1 MAAKRRMADDGRMT
15 GSLVDWYIRHAAASV
30 AICFVLAIV
39 AEKTRMFHRGDDLG
53 LAATRSS
60 VVSALTFLAAKGLA
74 GKAIFLGLSTYVY
87 DNFRITTL
95 DATNPLVWLVVF
107 LVRDL
112 VYYGE
117 HRVEHRVRALWASHM
132 IHHSPETIG
141 ATTAIRLPWMEA
153 LYKPWFSLWMPLIG
167 FDPVLSIALDAFAAI
182 VSIWQHSPNATAP
195 RAVGWL
201 VVTPSAHRVHHGSN
215 AEYLDKN
222 FGAVLIVWDRLF
234 GTYEEEIAR
243 VRFGIASKRID
254 SPREVLTGGYPALRA
269 DLRRCR
275 SLRAKALVLAAAP

>member
-1 MAAKRRMADDGRMT
+1 MAAGGRTADDGGMS
-15 GSLVDWYIRHAAASV
+15 GSLLDWYIRHAAALV
-30 AICFVLAIV
+30 ALCFVLAIV
-39 AEKTRMFHRGDDLG
+39 VEKTRTFRRGDDLG
-53 LAATRSS
+53 LAATRRSL
-60 VVSALTFLAAKGLA
+60 VSALTFLAVKAIA
-74 GKAIFLGLSTYVY
+74 GKAIFIALSTYAY
-87 DNFRITTL
+87 DNFRVTTL
-95 DATNPLVWLVVF
+95 DVRNPLIWIGVF
-107 LVRDL
+107 IVRDL

-195 RAVGWL
+195 RSVGWL

-215 AEYLDKN
+215 TEYLDKN
-222 FGAVLIVWDRLF
+222 FGAVLVVWDRLF
-234 GTYEEEIAR
+234 GTYEDEIAR
-243 VRFGIASKRID
+243 VRFGITSTKLD
-254 SPREVLTGGYPALRA
+254 STREVLTGGYPALRA
-269 DLRRCR
+269 DLRQCR
-275 SLRAKALVLAAAP
+275 SLRAKALVLTAAP

>member
-1 MAAKRRMADDGRMT
+1 MADDDRMT
-15 GSLVDWYIRHAAASV
+15 GSMIDWYIRHAAASV

-39 AEKTRMFHRGDDLG
+39 AEKTRMFCRGDDLG

-60 VVSALTFLAAKGLA
+60 VVSALTFLAVKGLA
-74 GKAIFLGLSTYVY
+74 GKALFLGLSTYVY

-107 LVRDL
+107 L
-112 VYYGE
+112 
-117 HRVEHRVRALWASHM
+117 
-132 IHHSPETIG
+132 
-141 ATTAIRLPWMEA
+141 
-153 LYKPWFSLWMPLIG
+153 
-167 FDPVLSIALDAFAAI
+167 
-182 VSIWQHSPNATAP
+182 
-195 RAVGWL
+195 GWL